1 MLEPY
6 LEDVTDGALSGDDSA
21 MLASKRRQM
30 LDMALTVILSLFGS
44 YCGFLWAR

>member
-6 LEDVTDGALSGDDSA
+6 LEDVTDGALSADDSA

-30 LDMALTVILSLFGS
+30 LEMALVVILSLFGS
-44 YCGFLWAR
+44 YCGFLRAW